1 MAFSWNE
8 SENDLRRAGR
18 LYKCRGRDPVAQSGL
33 SVKDRRG
40 AIGASSSRSR
50 LGDSHSETPSEVRK
64 RTSPTPSEYTRG
76 YPSTLQIKQYG

>member
-1 MAFSWNE
+1 M
-8 SENDLRRAGR
+8 
-18 LYKCRGRDPVAQSGL
+18 AQSDL

-64 RTSPTPSEYTRG
+64 ITYLGSERG
-76 YPSTLQIKQYG
+76 MDKVEGPQVFLKPEHG